1 MLEYQATNI
10 GDGFSFRSRSAKNY
24 SWPPHLH
31 EYTELM
37 YVKSGKCVT
46 YVDGTRLEIPEGHAV
61 FIFPNCVHEYTDE
74 AECDMW
80 WAVFSNDFL
89 NCFYSLHRGTVPTL
103 PVVDLCGQEA
113 LINELMSDKKHSPT
127 KLAGMLNLLFALLE
141 SKTDFERK
149 ERSNN
154 SLYLLSINYISEHF
168 KEELTLAEMARALGY
183 HEKYLSSALHDLTK
197 MNFCAFLSTYRVDH
211 AKKLLRT
218 TDMGVAEIALNS
230 GFSYASTFTK
240 TFKKLTGITPL
251 EYRRGKKAAKDK

>member
-1 MLEYQATNI
+1 
-10 GDGFSFRSRSAKNY
+10 
-24 SWPPHLH
+24 
-31 EYTELM
+31 
-37 YVKSGKCVT
+37 
-46 YVDGTRLEIPEGHAV
+46 
-61 FIFPNCVHEYTDE
+61 
-74 AECDMW
+74 MW